1 MVIKCAASAIITLTQ
16 TFFSSVAIR
25 EARPYARYEF
35 PLPDKAVVCDFEMR
49 HAARQK
55 DFLAVVQEK
64 EKAKATFT
72 KAYNTKV
79 AAGLVEHVSDNGVYV
94 CLLGNTFNRR
104 VPR

>member
-1 MVIKCAASAIITLTQ
+1 MAIKCAASAIITLTQ

-35 PLPDKAVVCDFEMR
+35 PLPDKAVVCEFEMR
-49 HAARQK
+49 DAARR
-55 DFLAVVQEK
+55 DFVAVVQEK
-64 EKAKATFT
+64 GKAKATFT

-79 AAGLVEHVSDNGVYV
+79 AAGLVEHVSDNGVSV
-94 CLLGNTFNRR
+94 CLLRHTLNRR